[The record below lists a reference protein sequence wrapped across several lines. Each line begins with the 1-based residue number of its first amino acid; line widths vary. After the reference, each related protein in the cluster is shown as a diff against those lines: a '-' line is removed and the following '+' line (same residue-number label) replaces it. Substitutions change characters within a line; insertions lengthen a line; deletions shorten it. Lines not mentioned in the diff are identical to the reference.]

1 MQPIIIYKCSKC
13 NTVFDNLKSA
23 EQCCNQNNKK
33 IIENFKSKL
42 DYLDTFSKEITSKEK
57 YVLGVKYLNEI
68 ESEYNSFDEE
78 KKIIL
83 VQYLTVRNNLI
94 TRLCRYYE
102 LLIAELEELI
112 KSSDIFKPVTID
124 GVTYEFDT
132 SNEML
137 IKMFA
142 YDYGLNE
149 TIKKL

>member
-1 MQPIIIYKCSKC
+1 MKPIVIYKCSKC
-13 NTVFDNLKSA
+13 KTVFNNFNSA
-23 EQCCNQNNKK
+23 EKCCNQDN
-33 IIENFKSKL
+33 IQIVEEFKTKL
-42 DYLDTFSKEITSKEK
+42 DYLDTFSKEINSKEK
-57 YVLGVKYLNEI
+57 YVLGIKYLNEI

-102 LLIAELEELI
+102 LLISELEELI
-112 KSSDIFKPVTID
+112 KSSDIFKPIEID
-124 GVTYEFDT
+124 GATYEFNT

-137 IKMFA
+137 IKMLA

>member
-1 MQPIIIYKCSKC
+1 MKPIVIYKCSKC
-13 NTVFDNLKSA
+13 KTVFNNFNSA
-23 EQCCNQNNKK
+23 EKCCNQDN
-33 IIENFKSKL
+33 IQIVEEFKTKL
-42 DYLDTFSKEITSKEK
+42 DYLDTFSKEINSKEK

-124 GVTYEFDT
+124 GATYEFNT

-137 IKMFA
+137 INMFA

>member
-1 MQPIIIYKCSKC
+1 MKPIVIYKCSKC
-13 NTVFDNLKSA
+13 KTVFNNFNSA
-23 EQCCNQNNKK
+23 EKCCNQDNIK
-33 IIENFKSKL
+33 IVEEFKAKL
-42 DYLDTFSKEITSKEK
+42 DYLDTFSKEINSKEK
-57 YVLGVKYLNEI
+57 YVLGIKYLNEI

-102 LLIAELEELI
+102 LLISELEELI
-112 KSSDIFKPVTID
+112 KSSDIFKPIEID
-124 GVTYEFDT
+124 GATYEFNT

-137 IKMFA
+137 IKMLA